1 MSDKSSTKTIFK
13 DTKQAYIYFGAPYFM
28 EVNSTKRVYGKI
40 ASFIL
45 GSSGFGSRMM
55 EEIRVKRGLAYSA
68 YSRFIVNK
76 THSYFSGYLQTKLES
91 ADEAK
96 KVVKEL
102 VKNFIQNGVTQEEL
116 ESAKKFFL
124 GSEPLRNETLSQK
137 INRDFRNFMMVGN
150 WLL

>member
-1 MSDKSSTKTIFK
+1 
-13 DTKQAYIYFGAPYFM
+13 M

-96 KVVKEL
+96 KVVR
-102 VKNFIQNGVTQEEL
+102 VGKNLFRMVLLKKQFRQV
-116 ESAKKFFL
+116 AKKVPF
-124 GSEPLRNETLSQK
+124 
-137 INRDFRNFMMVGN
+137 
-150 WLL
+150 